1 MITKTKIFKVK
12 AKSIFTR
19 TKIPGAK
26 WAINQYVGCQHSC
39 LYCYAKF
46 MCRWRPKNYGKWGTW
61 VEVKINAPKLVKG
74 KYVDGWVYMSSVSDP
89 YQPIE
94 KQLKLTREVLKS
106 LDKRIKLSIL
116 TKSDLI
122 LRDIDILKKF
132 KNLEVGLTINSFN
145 GRLKT
150 FFEPFSPTNQ
160 ARIYTLKILKENGL
174 KTYSFISPIIPDLID
189 IRNIIKKTR
198 DFTDFYWFEMLN
210 LRLADQEFIKIIKRN
225 FPKSFE
231 IMNNK
236 IKFNNFLK
244 ECQKIIN
251 LEKINCRGIEVHY

>member
-1 MITKTKIFKVK
+1 MKTKIFKVK

-26 WAINQYVGCQHSC
+26 WVINQYVGCQHSC

-46 MCRWRPKNYGKWGTW
+46 MCRWRPENYGKWGNW
-61 VEVKINAPKLVKG
+61 IEVKINAPELVKD
-74 KYVDGWVYMSSVSDP
+74 KYVDDWAYMSSVSDP

-94 KQLKLTREVLKS
+94 KQLKLTRRILKN

-122 LRDIDILKKF
+122 LRDMDVLRKF
-132 KNLEVGLTINSFN
+132 ENLEVGLTINSFN
-145 GRLKT
+145 GELKKV
-150 FFEPFSPTNQ
+150 FEPFSPTNQ
-160 ARIYTLKILKENGL
+160 ARIYALKALKENGL
-174 KTYSFISPIIPDLID
+174 KTYSFVSPIIPGLID
-189 IRNIIKKTR
+189 IRSIIRQTR
-198 DFTDFYWFEMLN
+198 DFADFYWFETLN
-210 LRLADQEFIKIIKRN
+210 LGLAGQKFIKIIKRK
-225 FPKSFE
+225 FPKGFE

-236 IKFNNFLK
+236 VKFNNFLK

-251 LEKINCRGIEVHY
+251 SEKIDCRGIEIHYQ

>member
-1 MITKTKIFKVK
+1 MITKSRIFKVK

-26 WAINQYVGCQHSC
+26 WVINQYVGCQHSC

-46 MCRWRPKNYGKWGTW
+46 MCRWRPENYGKWGSW
-61 VEVKINAPKLVKG
+61 VEAKTNAPELVKD

-94 KQLKLTREVLKS
+94 KQLKLTRDILKN

-122 LRDIDILKKF
+122 LRDIDILKEF
-132 KNLEVGLTINSFN
+132 ENLEVGLTINSFD
-145 GRLKT
+145 GKLKK

-160 ARIYTLKILKENGL
+160 ARINALKVLKENGL
-174 KTYSFISPIIPDLID
+174 KTYSFVSPIIPGLID
-189 IRNIIKKTR
+189 IRSIIRQTR

-210 LRLADQEFIKIIKRN
+210 LRLAGQEFIKVIKRK

-231 IMNNK
+231 IMSNRR
-236 IKFNNFLK
+236 KFNNFLK
-244 ECQKIIN
+244 ECQEIIN
-251 LEKINCRGIEVHY
+251 LEKINCRGIEVH